1 MFNNFFNDPII
12 KQLSEAYLEILSED
26 HTKEQLEEMD
36 TDELKALVSE
46 YSDKVEAAKDEEE
59 AEKNRKELQMIRDII
74 KSREETE
81 DEDTETEEEN
91 DK

>member
-81 DEDTETEEEN
+81 DEDTESEEEN

>member
-81 DEDTETEEEN
+81 DKDTETEEEN